1 MKLSLRLFGLI
12 GFVVF
17 SGIFALTYS
26 TPEFVERIGKEF
38 IKNKIIEKT
47 QEKIDSITVAQ
58 KDSKLGKLVGN
69 LIKKNES
76 TINIYKQKIK
86 NKAHEQLATVIAE
99 MSDLNCECRKN
110 YAQKIEQGY
119 QFKLL
124 SLKLANEKLIGFM
137 KAKYMDIS
145 LKLKTDFRIFTGV
158 NALIF
163 LFLILASFFKPQAIK
178 HLFLPSVLL
187 FLSTMISSYFYLFE
201 QNWFFTIIYGSYTG
215 WAYLGY
221 LTLVFAVLSDIVFN
235 KARIT
240 TEILNATVWCHQQYH
255 FRYLLAIK

>member
-1 MKLSLRLFGLI
+1 MKSSLRLFGII
-12 GFVVF
+12 GIILF
-17 SGIFALTYS
+17 SGLFALTYS

-47 QEKIDSITVAQ
+47 QEKVNSITAEK
-58 KDSKLGKLVGN
+58 KDSKLGKFVGK
-69 LIKKNES
+69 LIKNNEA

-86 NKAHEQLATVIAE
+86 NKANEKLAAVIAE
-99 MSDLNCECRKN
+99 MSDLSCECRKN
-110 YAQKIEQGY
+110 YAKKLDQGY

-124 SLKLANEKLIGFM
+124 SLQHANEKMVDFM
-137 KAKYMDIS
+137 KAKYMDVSI
-145 LKLKTDFRIFTGV
+145 KLKTDFRIFTGV

-163 LFLILASFFKPQAIK
+163 LFLLLASFLKPQAIK

-187 FLSTMISSYFYLFE
+187 CVSTMISSYFYLFE

-221 LTLVFAVLSDIVFN
+221 LTFVFAILSDIVFN
-235 KARIT
+235 RARIT
-240 TEILNATVWCHQQYH
+240 TEILNATIGTISNITFSIC
-255 FRYLLAIK
+255 